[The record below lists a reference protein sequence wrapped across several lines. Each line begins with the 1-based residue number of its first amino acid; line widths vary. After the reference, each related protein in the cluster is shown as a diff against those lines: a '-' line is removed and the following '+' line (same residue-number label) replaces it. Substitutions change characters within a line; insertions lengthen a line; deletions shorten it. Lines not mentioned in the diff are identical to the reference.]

1 MTGVGLILLAL
12 GTAPAAAEPAF
23 GQRTTSDVRGV
34 DPDANRFDG
43 DGAYGRFDGDL
54 DLGLGVGP
62 NVAFANGDLA
72 IGGRLSAHWFSIA
85 GLYLYYAE
93 SLGEDP
99 AVRRRFAGGLDLRP
113 LFLIRWSNALEKG
126 PAILDLTIDSLSLGL
141 GLATSTPSDPDSDGR
156 SGFELSLGFGVPL
169 AGLQPGPW
177 LEFRAGFVLPKSEPG
192 DATALALFSWH
203 FALGTP
209 LVSDE

>member
-1 MTGVGLILLAL
+1 MTGPLLVLLAL
-12 GTAPAAAEPAF
+12 EGAPNEGTPAF
-23 GQRTTSDVRGV
+23 GRKTASDVRGL
-34 DPDANRFDG
+34 DPEGNQHAG

-62 NVAFANGDLA
+62 NLAFSNGDLA
-72 IGGRLSAHWFSIA
+72 LGGRISAHWFSVA

-93 SLGEDP
+93 SLGDEP
-99 AVRRRFAGGLDLRP
+99 ALQRRFAAGLDLRP
-113 LFLIRWSNALEKG
+113 LFLLRWPKGLEAG

-141 GLATSTPSDPDSDGR
+141 GIVTSSPADPAAENR

-192 DATALALFSWH
+192 DATALALLSWH

-209 LVSDE
+209 FVASE